1 MLIDKSDVN
10 PPGKKLLSNM
20 STQTKWLL
28 LAPVSLM
35 LIGYGLCVFSEAG
48 HLKHTGSPNVE
59 WILLG
64 TYSLI
69 LINGGISLFGQAVRY
84 RILIDVRK
92 ETRRSI
98 RKLETKF
105 DSKDRASRNR
115 ERSKKRKSST
125 KTS

>member
-1 MLIDKSDVN
+1 MYLDKSEAT
-10 PPGKKLLSNM
+10 PPGKKILSNM

-48 HLKHTGSPNVE
+48 NLKHSGSPTIE
-59 WILLG
+59 WVLLG

-84 RILIDVRK
+84 RILTDVRR
-92 ETRRSI
+92 ENRRSL
-98 RKLETKF
+98 RKLE
-105 DSKDRASRNR
+105 SKLARKDKP
-115 ERSKKRKSST
+115 RSKKGKSST
-125 KTS
+125 KTN